1 MPQPSPST
9 SETPPHTTPA
19 RPITPLSQR
28 KIRKIKM
35 FEVQLFDDVDVR
47 YPLFATPVLAEAQF
61 FYDQY
66 RRDNPDVSIRLIE
79 VLRKR

>member
-1 MPQPSPST
+1 MPPALPP
-9 SETPPHTTPA
+9 TPRAPPTTLHASHT
-19 RPITPLSQR
+19 TPLSQR
-28 KIRKIKM
+28 KRRKIKM

>member
-1 MPQPSPST
+1 M
-9 SETPPHTTPA
+9 
-19 RPITPLSQR
+19 TPLSQR